1 MRQTFLPFSP
11 PRISEQEIQEVADT
25 LRSEWITTGPKVAR
39 FEQEFARFVGAPG
52 AVALSS
58 GTAALHLA
66 LLTLGIGPRDP
77 VITTPLTFCAT
88 AHAIEHLGARP
99 ILVDVEPDT
108 LNMDPVRVA
117 KIIRQRRLGKRGHVR
132 SKAAKRGNKVS
143 RRVPGGE
150 GAILPVHLYGHPC
163 NLDALA
169 QIARE
174 SNFTL
179 VEDAAHAL
187 PAGYKQR
194 SVGSVS
200 PLLPQSNAICFSFYA
215 TKNLTTGEGGMLT
228 ASRDV
233 AEEARLWSQQGI
245 RRDAYSRSA
254 QSTESGSSWKYQVIR
269 AGFKYNM
276 TDIQAAIGLHQLQQL
291 RAFHARRRQIVRRY
305 NTAFSGLEELQT
317 PAERAEVDHA
327 WHLYVL
333 RIHIKRLRISRD
345 QFIEELKARKI
356 GSSVHFIPLH
366 LHPYYRK
373 KYGYRANDF
382 PIAYREFRRMV
393 SLPLHLRMTDDDVE
407 DVIQAVTDVVR
418 RHRGRV

>member
-1 MRQTFLPFSP
+1 MRKSFLSFSP
-11 PRISEQEIQEVADT
+11 PLISEEEVQEVVNT

-39 FEQEFARFVGAPG
+39 FEAEFARFVGAPG
-52 AVALSS
+52 ALALSS

-66 LLTLGIGPRDP
+66 LLTLGIGPQDP
-77 VITTPLTFCAT
+77 VITTPLTFCST
-88 AHAIEHLGARP
+88 VHAIEHLGARP

-117 KIIRQRRLGKRGHVR
+117 KVLRERRLGSRRHVR
-132 SKAAKRGNKVS
+132 SRAARRRKEVARGVA
-143 RRVPGGE
+143 GGA
-150 GAILPVHLYGHPC
+150 GAILAVHLYGHPS

-174 SNFTL
+174 SNFAL

-187 PAGYKQR
+187 PARYKQR
-194 SVGSVS
+194 SVGSLS
-200 PLLPQSNAICFSFYA
+200 PLLSNSNLICFSFYA
-215 TKNLTTGEGGMLT
+215 TKNLTTAEGGMLT
-228 ASRDV
+228 GQLALLD
-233 AEEARLWSQQGI
+233 EARLWSQHGI
-245 RRDAYSRSA
+245 SRDAYGRTGA
-254 QSTESGSSWKYQVIR
+254 DSSWKYQVTR

-276 TDIQAAIGLHQLQQL
+276 ADIQAAIGLHQLKKL
-291 RAFHARRRQIVRRY
+291 PASHARRRHIASRY
-305 NTAFSGLEELQT
+305 TTAFSGFEELQT

-333 RIHIKRLRISRD
+333 RLDMKKLRISRD
-345 QFIEELKARKI
+345 QFVEELKARKI
-356 GSSVHFIPLH
+356 ASSVHFIPVH
-366 LHPYYRK
+366 LHPYYRE

-382 PIAYREFRRMV
+382 PIAYREYQRMV

-418 RHRGRV
+418 RNRRRV